1 MSSQIAIGSLAVSAV
16 VCYAQHSRSVLYFL
30 GLSSALWLLQVFT
43 RAVYSVLIRPHF
55 LSPLRHLPQ
64 AAKSHWLLG
73 QGPKI
78 FKDPP
83 GMPMRE
89 W

>member
-16 VCYAQHSRSVLYFL
+16 VCYVQHSRSVLYFL
-30 GLSSALWLLQVFT
+30 GLSSALWLFQAFAW
-43 RAVYSVLIRPHF
+43 AVYAVLIRPKF

-64 AAKSHWLLG
+64 PKNSHWLLG

-78 FKDPP
+78 FRDPP
-83 GMPMRE
+83 GIPMRE